1 MRTLSHPLALVLLS
15 LVLAGLTV
23 TGCQQPE
30 RLGGTPPL
38 DPRRSTPQLHFEP
51 VDLDISVLRTHA
63 EYDAWE
69 DQIIGRRSARMLYA
83 VYRELLS
90 RKRGDQRTFVRWM
103 LLSYHEEIPPELRDR
118 LRPFVDALGRN
129 TDTMG
134 PDVRYLMGLMAWKRL
149 TGGAGRPDIP
159 VDFRSAA
166 HVDTVVTNWELLLET
181 HPDWKGPREID
192 SAVIRQRLAAL
203 KGTVEPAARPTTTAT
218 APPGIG
224 QQVLVATQKSRATN
238 APQPSDYKDFWDA
251 FEPFRAQYEDMGH
264 KRACEHVDKA
274 LRVLYHPVLLGDA
287 VAHCAL
293 DRRNPFE
300 AIDQVGRMV
309 AVRQGGGLEA
319 VLNRLFNAAR
329 DNEKLGVELKT
340 LVATVR
346 TAAKTDPNWAEQTG
360 LTRWLAKNPS

>member
-1 MRTLSHPLALVLLS
+1 MRTLAHPLALVLVPS
-15 LVLAGLTV
+15 VLAGLV
-23 TGCQQPE
+23 VSGCQQPD

-38 DPRRSTPQLHFEP
+38 DPRRSTPQVHFEP
-51 VDLDISVLRTHA
+51 VELDISVLRTHA
-63 EYDAWE
+63 DYDAWE

-103 LLSYHEEIPPELRDR
+103 LLSYHEEIPAELRDR

-129 TDTMG
+129 PETMG

-166 HVDTVVTNWELLLET
+166 HVDTVVTNWNRLLET
-181 HPDWKGPREID
+181 HPEWTGPREIN
-192 SAVIRQRLAAL
+192 AATIRERLAAL
-203 KGTVEPAARPTTTAT
+203 KGTVEPVARPIITESTPT
-218 APPGIG
+218 GIG
-224 QQVLVATQKSRATN
+224 YQVLVAAQAARAAN
-238 APQPSDYKDFWDA
+238 SPQPADYKDFWDA
-251 FEPFRAQYEDMGH
+251 FQPFRAQYEDMGH

-300 AIDQVGRMV
+300 AIDQVARMV
-309 AVRQGGGLEA
+309 AVGQGGGLEA
-319 VLNRLFNAAR
+319 VLNRLTIVAR
-329 DNEKLGVELKT
+329 GNEKLSVELKA
-340 LVATVR
+340 LVAKVR
-346 TAAKTDPNWAEQTG
+346 TAATSDPNWAEHTG
-360 LTRWLAKNPS
+360 VTRWLVKNPS